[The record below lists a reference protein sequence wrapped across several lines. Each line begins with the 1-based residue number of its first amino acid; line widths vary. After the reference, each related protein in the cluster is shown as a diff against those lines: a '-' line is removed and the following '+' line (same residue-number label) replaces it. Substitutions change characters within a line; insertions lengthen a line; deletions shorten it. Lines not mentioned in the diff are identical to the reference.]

1 MGFLGG
7 LSFDLPGVKNWK
19 PPTDPETEAALG
31 KISELANKPIS
42 QMQSERMPNEQNPEA
57 IKAQIAEGQNLNKA
71 LGMAT
76 PDQLTD
82 VLNKRAQ
89 KKYAADLSAATRL
102 SEPSLYSKKAQAL
115 MKSQQLFA
123 RRGQVEMEIAEGY
136 RKLEQD
142 KKAARNSTLG
152 SILGVAGAIGGGL
165 IAGPGGAVA
174 GAQLGKVGGE

>member
-1 MGFLGG
+1 
-7 LSFDLPGVKNWK
+7 
-19 PPTDPETEAALG
+19 
-31 KISELANKPIS
+31 
-42 QMQSERMPNEQNPEA
+42 
-57 IKAQIAEGQNLNKA
+57 
-71 LGMAT
+71 
-76 PDQLTD
+76 
-82 VLNKRAQ
+82 
-89 KKYAADLSAATRL
+89 
-102 SEPSLYSKKAQAL
+102 